1 MFQFRKKYINQNQ
14 KFTILVAKNMI
25 KKKQQ
30 KNNKTKIK
38 KQNESMLMLFDTD
51 RN

>member
-25 KKKQQ
+25 KKKTTKKQQ
-30 KNNKTKIK
+30 NKNKKTKRI
-38 KQNESMLMLFDTD
+38 NA
-51 RN
+51 NVI